1 MDKVDRWIG
10 PVSGVLSIVG
20 FVGGSSIS
28 GEVDAEPTDS
38 ARTVVAEF
46 REISDDILLGRL
58 VSLLGIGFLLIFVGH
73 LRTKFRDGGAG
84 WAADGFLAGGIAIA
98 GAMVIFVGV
107 ELAGAEAADRGH
119 AEVAQGAVDF
129 LWNGTLLFSPGLLA
143 VGTTGAVASFSY
155 RILPLWL
162 GGLAVVVALGA
173 LAPWIGILVFG
184 IWVLAASVVETV
196 QAFRQTTAANAS

>member
-10 PVSGVLSIVG
+10 PVSGLLSIVG
-20 FVGGSSIS
+20 FVVGAAIS

-38 ARTVVAEF
+38 ASTVVAEF

-58 VSLLGIGFLLIFVGH
+58 VSMLGIGFLLIFVGH

-84 WAADGFLAGGIAIA
+84 WAADGFLAGGVAIA
-98 GAMVIFVGV
+98 GAMIVLVGV

-129 LWNGTLLFSPGLLA
+129 VWNGTLLFSPGLLA
-143 VGTTGAVASFSY
+143 VGITGAVASFSY
-155 RILPLWL
+155 RILPIWL

-173 LAPWIGILVFG
+173 LAPWIGILIFG
-184 IWVLAASVVETV
+184 LWVLAASLVEAV
-196 QAFRQTTAANAS
+196 QAFRHTTATEAT